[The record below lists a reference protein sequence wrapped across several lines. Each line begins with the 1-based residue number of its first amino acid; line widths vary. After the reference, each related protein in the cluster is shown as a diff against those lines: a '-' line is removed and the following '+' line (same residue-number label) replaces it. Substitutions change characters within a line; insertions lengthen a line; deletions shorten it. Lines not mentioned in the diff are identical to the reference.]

1 MRYHSRI
8 DAWLLLLY
16 GAIVALPLL
25 LDLLITPGSVPLR
38 PSSVLV
44 SGLTL
49 GLACYFCFPCY
60 YELEPEGLL
69 IRCGRR
75 EQRIAYRDIVA
86 LAYSR
91 NLAAAPALS
100 LRRVLIRHGR
110 WSGQLVS
117 PRDREG
123 FMQALQAR
131 VTQAQQAQRQTQPP
145 SALQRQVSKDLP

>member
-16 GAIVALPLL
+16 ALIVALPLL
-25 LDLLITPGSVPLR
+25 LDILITPGPVPLR

-60 YELEPEGLL
+60 YELEQDGLL

-91 NLAAAPALS
+91 NIAAAPALS
-100 LRRVLIRHGR
+100 MRRVLIRHGR

-117 PRDREG
+117 PKDREG
-123 FMQALQAR
+123 FMRALQAR
-131 VTQAQQAQRQTQPP
+131 VKLGPEP
-145 SALQRQVSKDLP
+145 SALRRCALRPDPAAKDSP

>member
-16 GAIVALPLL
+16 GAI
-25 LDLLITPGSVPLR
+25 
-38 PSSVLV
+38 
-44 SGLTL
+44 
-49 GLACYFCFPCY
+49 F
-60 YELEPEGLL
+60 
-69 IRCGRR
+69 
-75 EQRIAYRDIVA
+75 A

-91 NLAAAPALS
+91 KLAAAPALS

-117 PRDREG
+117 ARDREG
-123 FMQALQAR
+123 FMQAQQAR